1 MDTVF
6 DTLDHLIGFNTV
18 SSKSNLDLI
27 SYLEAFCTNLGAET
41 QRIYGKT
48 QEKCGLIAHF
58 GPHVEGGIILSGHT
72 DVVPTEGQN
81 WTRPDFRL
89 TREDDRFYGRGTTD
103 EGLLACML
111 SAAQKSTQHK
121 LQDLNPCVFL

>member
-18 SSKSNLDLI
+18 SSNSNLDLI

-58 GPHVEGGIILSGHT
+58 WSSCGGRHHSL
-72 DVVPTEGQN
+72 
-81 WTRPDFRL
+81 WTHGCCPN
-89 TREDDRFYGRGTTD
+89 RGTKLDATRLSTNTRGRSVLRPRD
-103 EGLLACML
+103 NRHEGLFGLYAFGC
-111 SAAQKSTQHK
+111 AKVYTT
-121 LQDLNPCVFL
+121 